1 MSTRN
6 IVLAAALTLTTLGF
20 ATASAQAQTYYYG
33 VQSTSQT
40 LGYTGTYTDDSGWLP
55 GGLSADTFSD
65 PPGAT
70 LSATGYATL
79 YADVAASSEAQQAEL
94 HASASSHAHVVSG
107 TNVPNAA
114 EPYGYAYAFFRDRLT
129 VKSDVLPAGTP
140 VTIVFGNDVTINR
153 WDRTGT
159 YSGYVDMTLQI
170 AAGTARSRWST
181 SYIYGDTSA
190 VAPQLVINTTVGS
203 KLSVDAKL
211 RVQAKTS
218 YKLNVS
224 GDHHADATARLVIN
238 QIPEGVTLQADSGI
252 VYPIVTAN

>member
-1 MSTRN
+1 MSIRN
-6 IVLAAALTLTTLGF
+6 TVLAAALTLTTVGF
-20 ATASAQAQTYYYG
+20 ATAPAQAQTYYYG

-40 LGYTGTYTDDSGWLP
+40 LGYAGTSTDDSGWLS
-55 GGLSADTFSD
+55 GGTFADTLSD
-65 PPGAT
+65 PSGAT
-70 LSATGYATL
+70 MSASGYATL

-94 HASASSHAHVVSG
+94 HATASSHAHVVSG
-107 TNVPNAA
+107 TNIPPAA

-140 VTIVFGNDVTINR
+140 VTIVFGNDVEINQ
-153 WDRTGT
+153 WVRTGT
-159 YSGYVDMTLQI
+159 YSGYIDMTLQI

-211 RVQAKTS
+211 RVSAKTS
-218 YKLNVS
+218 YKLSSS
-224 GDHHADATARLVIN
+224 GDHSADVTARLVIN
-238 QIPEGVTLQADSGI
+238 QIPEGVTLQADSGT
-252 VYPIVTAN
+252 VYPVVSIN